1 MLNGQ
6 ERQAKRNRAS
16 FLLQNTIE
24 HSEWFS
30 CYLSYPISLPG
41 QYMFK
46 LRSLQQTPS
55 LFLFNGTD
63 STSTAQHTP
72 LILFLHSILP
82 TFCDLWAKIE
92 PGTLLFF
99 ATKRK
104 GLRAESIRH
113 FEFQTSGLCAKKEP
127 QLTAAARIKD
137 RIRAY
142 LQNGESERRFAITFG
157 ISSNT

>member
-1 MLNGQ
+1 MDKKG
-6 ERQAKRNRAS
+6 KRNE
-16 FLLQNTIE
+16 IE
-24 HSEWFS
+24 HRCDYKTPS
-30 CYLSYPISLPG
+30 
-41 QYMFK
+41 
-46 LRSLQQTPS
+46 SLQS
-55 LFLFNGTD
+55 NFHVIYHILFPCRVNTCLNYDLCSKPHPFFYLTG
-63 STSTAQHTP
+63 P
-72 LILFLHSILP
+72 ILHLQLNTHRSYFFLHSILP